1 MMLNVG
7 FDNAVVLERVVAIIS
22 AGSTPVKRML
32 ETAEKNGFLIDAT
45 HGKKIKSVIITDSN
59 HCILS
64 AIHTETLN
72 SRAGVKAGQQERKI
86 IKEKEAHGGR

>member
-32 ETAEKNGFLIDAT
+32 EAAEKNGFLIDAT
-45 HGKKIKSVIITDSN
+45 HGKKIKSVVITDSN

-72 SRAGVKAGQQERKI
+72 SRAGLKASPQEKKAA
-86 IKEKEAHGGR
+86 KEKEAQSGR